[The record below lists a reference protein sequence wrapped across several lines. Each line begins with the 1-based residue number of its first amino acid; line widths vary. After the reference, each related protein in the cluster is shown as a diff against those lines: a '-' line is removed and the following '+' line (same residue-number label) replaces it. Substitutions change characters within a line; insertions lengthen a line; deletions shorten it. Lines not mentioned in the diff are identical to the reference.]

1 MFPNFPEVITHL
13 EHFFAR
19 EMISFKNFYNDNV
32 IYFVVKKPP
41 QPKQPTPV
49 KADAGEYVDVY
60 EPPPEVNTSDDYWDE
75 FEDTIYDRDD
85 DEASVA
91 SGHVFNVP
99 LPAVVLYD
107 YTAAS
112 PDELSI
118 VENEEV
124 EVMEKDG
131 EGWCKVSKCYK

>member
-1 MFPNFPEVITHL
+1 MSKF
-13 EHFFAR
+13 
-19 EMISFKNFYNDNV
+19 SG
-32 IYFVVKKPP
+32 
-41 QPKQPTPV
+41 PKAAKTTAV

-60 EPPPEVNTSDDYWDE
+60 ELATQTNTSEEYSWDE

-85 DEASVA
+85 DQESVA
-91 SGHVFNVP
+91 SGHVFNTPV
-99 LPAVVLYD
+99 PAVVLYD

-112 PDELSI
+112 ADELSI

-131 EGWCKVSKCYK
+131 EGWCKVINLNLFLWMLKMHAQRFFVYFDR